1 MRGKLLCVISRK
13 LLSQFVIMSR
23 HLPHHNDY
31 RKLKVFI
38 ILIILI
44 IMNQLRYDVM
54 NPHNLYSLL
63 VEKLLVHETGLFF

>member
-23 HLPHHNDY
+23 DLPHHNDY

-38 ILIILI
+38 LLIIV
-44 IMNQLRYDVM
+44 NQLRYDVM

-63 VEKLLVHETGLFF
+63 VEKLLVHETGLPLF